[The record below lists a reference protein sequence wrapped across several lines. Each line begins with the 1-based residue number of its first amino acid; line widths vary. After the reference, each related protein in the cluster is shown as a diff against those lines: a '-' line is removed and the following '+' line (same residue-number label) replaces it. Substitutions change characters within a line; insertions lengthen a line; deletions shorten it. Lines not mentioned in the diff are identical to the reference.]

1 MAETLH
7 NSSDVPNF
15 DTYPATPPEREIGH
29 TDAEPVKVE
38 RASSRQK
45 SLEQHAAELGA
56 AAGKVVVMVR
66 RTKETVENLSQHAV
80 YDRISDL
87 AESAVARADQLRQL
101 AENRTKELA
110 QAAQAKAAEL
120 GRHAREKGED
130 LTRLA
135 KEGYTRTRVRAKQTA
150 HDYPIQVAI
159 AAGIVGFILGI
170 GLRIRRSNHGD

>member
-15 DTYPATPPEREIGH
+15 DTYPATPPERQIGH
-29 TDAEPVKVE
+29 TDAEPLAVARVSSE
-38 RASSRQK
+38 RS

-66 RTKETVENLSQHAV
+66 RTKETVGNLSQHAM

-101 AENRTKELA
+101 AESRTKELA
-110 QAAQAKAAEL
+110 QAAQTKAAEL
-120 GRHAREKGED
+120 GRQAREKGED
-130 LTRLA
+130 LTRRA
-135 KEGYTRTRVRAKQTA
+135 KEGYSRTRIRARQTA
-150 HDYPIQVAI
+150 HDYPLQVAI
-159 AAGIVGFILGI
+159 AAGIVGFIVGV
-170 GLRIRRSNHGD
+170 GLRIRRSNRAY

>member
-1 MAETLH
+1 MAESLH

-15 DTYPATPPEREIGH
+15 DTYPATPPERQIGH
-29 TDAEPVKVE
+29 TNTEPLTVE
-38 RASSRQK
+38 RVSSGPS

-66 RTKETVENLSQHAV
+66 RTKETMENLSQHAM

-120 GRHAREKGED
+120 GRQAREKGED
-130 LTRLA
+130 LTRRA
-135 KEGYTRTRVRAKQTA
+135 KEGYSRTRVRARQTA
-150 HDYPIQVAI
+150 HDYPIHVAI
-159 AAGIVGFILGI
+159 AAGIVGFILGV
-170 GLRIRRSNHGD
+170 GLRIRKAKHEY